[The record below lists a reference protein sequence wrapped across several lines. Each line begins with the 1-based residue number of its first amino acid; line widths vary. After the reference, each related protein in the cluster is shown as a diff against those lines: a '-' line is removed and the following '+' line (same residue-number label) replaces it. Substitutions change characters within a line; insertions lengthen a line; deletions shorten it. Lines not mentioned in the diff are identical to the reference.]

1 MGPSPHFSASL
12 EDLPLG
18 AYLAPFLNAKR
29 SLALRVEAPWAQGL
43 VQLAGGNLH
52 HAEVRLP
59 QRLEGYRAL
68 DYLLGLR
75 RGRVEAQEAH
85 LGRAPTLSGDLLT
98 LRFVLDRQDLWRR
111 ARTLPPDW
119 RLRLRLTPKGRA
131 WLRREGKELLA
142 LLKGAEGESL
152 AKALARFPALPS
164 AVALALSALAGEGAL
179 AFDPPSRLPFRP

>member
-43 VQLAGGNLH
+43 VQLVEGNLH

-75 RGRVEAQEAH
+75 RGGWRPRRPTW
-85 LGRAPTLSGDLLT
+85 GAPPPSRGISSPCASSWTAGAFGDGP
-98 LRFVLDRQDLWRR
+98 
-111 ARTLPPDW
+111 APSPPDW
-119 RLRLRLTPKGRA
+119 HLRLRLTPKGRA

-142 LLKGAEGESL
+142 LLKGAEGENL